1 MTLSEERDIMR
12 SRKAFTS
19 IAGLEKLT
27 PEQIKQRNRETY
39 GDSIKK
45 YRKKAGI
52 TAEELASVL
61 QIAKS
66 SVRNWECGLTRPDP
80 EYLYRMFTILDVE
93 PNEFFGFSGVGTLLT
108 SNEKKIIQNYRS
120 LDETGKED
128 FETYAEAMSR
138 KVQTRKLKAAY
149 LKMQTVSS
157 FGRVAAAGDGS
168 DWDDHPEEENVLLF
182 TTPEVARADE
192 IFTVNGESMEPMFH
206 NKDRVLVQYCNE
218 LNFGDIGIFYVPGH
232 GGVIKQ
238 VAHDRLHSI
247 NPDYDDI
254 FIYEE
259 GAKPVGKVIGRITKE
274 LVPGPEDMRLY
285 EHAAEL
291 FEK

>member
-1 MTLSEERDIMR
+1 M
-12 SRKAFTS
+12 
-19 IAGLEKLT
+19 AGLENFT

-39 GDSIKK
+39 GVNIKK
-45 YRKKAGI
+45 FRKRAGM
-52 TAEELASVL
+52 TADDLAGCL

-80 EYLYRMFTILDVE
+80 EYLYRMFSILDVE

-120 LDETGKED
+120 LDESGKED
-128 FETYAEAMSR
+128 LEIYAETMSR
-138 KVQTRKLKAAY
+138 KVQPRKLKAAY
-149 LKMQTVSS
+149 LKMQSVSS
-157 FGRVAAAGDGS
+157 FGRVAATGDGS

-182 TTPEVARADE
+182 TTPEVAHADE

-206 NKDRVLVQYCNE
+206 DKDRVLVQYCNE
-218 LNFGDIGIFYVPGH
+218 LNFGDIGIFHVPGH

-247 NPDYDDI
+247 NPEYDDN
-254 FIYEE
+254 FPYEDCAE
-259 GAKPVGKVIGRITKE
+259 PVGKVIGKITRE
-274 LVPGPEDMRLY
+274 MIPGPEDIRLY

-291 FEK
+291 FEN